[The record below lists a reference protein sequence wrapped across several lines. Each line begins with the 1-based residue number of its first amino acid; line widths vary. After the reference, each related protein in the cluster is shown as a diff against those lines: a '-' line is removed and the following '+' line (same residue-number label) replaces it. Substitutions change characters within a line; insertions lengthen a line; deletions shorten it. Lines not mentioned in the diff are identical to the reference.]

1 MNFLNYEIEKL
12 KMVSDYQE
20 EGGISSLLH
29 LGEALVNSK
38 NSDGVCGYRN
48 LLYQA
53 LRLVLY

>member
-1 MNFLNYEIEKL
+1 
-12 KMVSDYQE
+12 MVSDYQE